1 MKDCLDLLTL
11 RRCAVKIVSK
21 LGVRKIPGGW
31 SQALTEACLLRFL
44 MPHRHIVS
52 VATVLRLTDPDRVA
66 LVMEHCL
73 GSVHDLQA
81 AGLHSLSTVAPPAVV
96 AAASVAKIDPGE
108 GFHRIA
114 TLPTIDGE
122 VNDTTPEDQAV
133 VLLRKQSAFN
143 SPHPALLAGISGG
156 GGGGGVDI
164 TEMGYQQFRR
174 LPEAQAHAYFIQ
186 VSSQRFASEI
196 GSSASC

>member
-1 MKDCLDLLTL
+1 MKDCLDLVAL

-21 LGVRKIPGGW
+21 VGVRKIPGGW
-31 SQALTEACLLRFL
+31 SQALTEACLLRAL
-44 MPHRHIVS
+44 APHRHIVAVS
-52 VATVLRLTDPDRVA
+52 TILRLNDPDRVV

-81 AGLHSLSTVAPPAVV
+81 AGVTSATSGATPPVGQERFLAE
-96 AAASVAKIDPGE
+96 AGE

-122 VNDTTPEDQAV
+122 ECEDEDSPV
-133 VLLRKQSAFN
+133 IHPPPRKQSAFY
-143 SPHPALLAGISGG
+143 PAVAPNA
-156 GGGGGVDI
+156 DD
-164 TEMGYQQFRR
+164 MGFQQFRR

-186 VSSQRFASEI
+186 VTHPPLSVSCHVNSDIIPSIIASFR
-196 GSSASC
+196 